1 MVVQSSVPTKGKAFP
16 MVAPQPGCF
25 SAVRAL
31 LLARPLFVME
41 KNLLP
46 NYFGE
51 ELLWVCGQLG
61 SGNGASVL
69 VLQNRNCCV
78 KGFKVP

>member
-1 MVVQSSVPTKGKAFP
+1 MWGEKTQSLLVCVLSWVRCPFPAGSVGA
-16 MVAPQPGCF
+16 QH
-25 SAVRAL
+25 
-31 LLARPLFVME
+31 
-41 KNLLP
+41 
-46 NYFGE
+46 YFGE